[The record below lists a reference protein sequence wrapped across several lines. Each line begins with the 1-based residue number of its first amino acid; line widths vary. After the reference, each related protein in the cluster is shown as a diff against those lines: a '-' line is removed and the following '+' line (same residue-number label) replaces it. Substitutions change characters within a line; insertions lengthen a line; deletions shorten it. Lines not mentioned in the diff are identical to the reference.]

1 MENPTYVL
9 KQQNPPT
16 TCTHACVHT
25 STPTAGMHAHTN
37 THTCKYI
44 QTPAYRATCSNPPSH
59 SSSSTPPPPPPTPTH
74 PHLQHEP
81 VLHVQHYLLPLL
93 VVSEEGVQRVRVGT
107 HPISPGTVGS
117 QSTDGY
123 CREEIHCT
131 TLFHHCITPH
141 QYCIKSP
148 THCTT
153 LPMYAHFPA
162 YRGQYI
168 PDIGQAKVT
177 TTHLFTGWRWS
188 SLYLN
193 QIFPVHPKAS

>member
-1 MENPTYVL
+1 MPT
-9 KQQNPPT
+9 QT
-16 TCTHACVHT
+16 HTHA
-25 STPTAGMHAHTN
+25 STYRPCLQSHMLQPTLSL
-37 THTCKYI
+37 I
-44 QTPAYRATCSNPPSH
+44 LIH
-59 SSSSTPPPPPPTPTH
+59 SSPSPSNPTH

-81 VLHVQHYLLPLL
+81 VLHVQHYLLPLP

>member
-16 TCTHACVHT
+16 TYMHACTHKH
-25 STPTAGMHAHTN
+25 
-37 THTCKYI
+37 THTHAS
-44 QTPAYRATCSNPPSH
+44 TYRPLLTEPHAPTHPLTHPH
-59 SSSSTPPPPPPTPTH
+59 PLLPLPLQPPPH

-81 VLHVQHYLLPLL
+81 VLHVQHYLLPLP
-93 VVSEEGVQRVRVGT
+93 VVSEEGVQHVRVGT